1 MVDTYEPHEPWT
13 PPRKYIDL
21 YGDPD
26 YRGREPG
33 QPRYGRIEDYFQGDE
48 PLAACSTR
56 MRALYAAEVT
66 MTDRWLGV
74 FLDRLHELRLERET
88 AIVLVADHGFL
99 LGEYGFTGKISSE
112 LHPPLMRVPLVVVH
126 PARRRAG
133 RRERLPGPDARRG
146 AHAAVAG
153 GRARAAAR

>member
-1 MVDTYEPHEPWT
+1 MVVDTYEPHEPWT

-26 YRGREPG
+26 YRGPEPG
-33 QPRYGRIEDYFQGDE
+33 QPRYGRIADYFHGDD
-48 PLAACSTR
+48 PSRMLAR

-74 FLDRLHELRLERET
+74 FLDRLHDLGLERET

-99 LGEYGFTGKISSE
+99 LGELR
-112 LHPPLMRVPLVVVH
+112 LHREDLLGAAPAADARAARGGAPRP
-126 PARRRAG
+126 PARRRG
-133 RRERLPGPDARRG
+133 ERLPGPDARRG
-146 AHAAVAG
+146 AHAAVAR
-153 GRARAAAR
+153 GRAGRRGR